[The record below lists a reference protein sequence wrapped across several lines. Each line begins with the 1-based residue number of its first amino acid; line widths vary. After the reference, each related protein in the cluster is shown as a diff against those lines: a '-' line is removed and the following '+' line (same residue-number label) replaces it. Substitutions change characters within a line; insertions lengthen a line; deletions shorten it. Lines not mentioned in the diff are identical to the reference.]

1 VGIHLTLPYIY
12 PVKKIFEVASL
23 TSAALRPER
32 ISEQAENAT
41 TAEELDIAFAA
52 AAAQRADAISGRNI
66 ICPRSIF
73 SGNSPAAD

>member
-1 VGIHLTLPYIY
+1 V
-12 PVKKIFEVASL
+12 
-23 TSAALRPER
+23 
-32 ISEQAENAT
+32 ENAT